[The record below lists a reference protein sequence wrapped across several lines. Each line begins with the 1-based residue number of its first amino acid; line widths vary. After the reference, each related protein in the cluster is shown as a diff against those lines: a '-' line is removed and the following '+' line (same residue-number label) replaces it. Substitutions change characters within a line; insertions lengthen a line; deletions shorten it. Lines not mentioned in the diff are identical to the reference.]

1 MIKILLIVILLFN
14 VNFASIKTIDN
25 KIKRNKKQLEINYTK
40 KTKKS
45 LQIKSLAKQIKQQ
58 NKVLKKIDNK
68 IAVIDQDIQKHKLA
82 LFNSKNKLIKLAK
95 SSKSLKKQK
104 LINEEQIVNLIIQ
117 DFTSSIAL
125 KLASESNVQELI
137 DSQIYTILSQNS
149 QYEIKK
155 LNTSYEVLSQNTKSN
170 QSQINKIS
178 KYITTRQKSKKQL
191 DVLKNKRSLSLTSLE
206 KKHTTYQTQLKIV
219 LKKQKSLEYLLKEL
233 NIIQMKNKKNKQKKV
248 QRISRLKK
256 KNIYQKASKSK
267 VARSLSSNIRILGSS
282 TRSIKI
288 VKYKGKKT
296 IAPLDSFK
304 VVKKFGKYFDPV
316 YNIELFNESMILKT
330 KKAQAKVKSI
340 FNGKIVYAK
349 KNVGMLENVVI
360 IQHKNGLHTI
370 YSHLDEIAPYL
381 KVGRWIK
388 KGYVVGRVNNTL
400 IFQATKNESHINPTD
415 LFRTL

>member
-14 VNFASIKTIDN
+14 VNFASINNIDY
-25 KIKRNKKQLEINYTK
+25 KIKKSKKQLKVNYSK
-40 KTKKS
+40 KAKKYS
-45 LQIKSLAKQIKQQ
+45 QIKGLGRQIKQQ
-58 NKVLKKIDNK
+58 NKFLKTIEQKISM
-68 IAVIDQDIQKHKLA
+68 IDKDIQKHKLA
-82 LFNSKNKLIKLAK
+82 LYNSKNTLIKLSK
-95 SSKSLKKQK
+95 SSKSLEKQK
-104 LINEEQIVNLIIQ
+104 LINEKQIVNLIID

-125 KLASESNVQELI
+125 KLASKSNVQELI

-149 QYEIKK
+149 QYEIQR
-155 LNTSYEVLSQNTKSN
+155 LNTSYELLSQNTKSN
-170 QSQINKIS
+170 QNQINQIS
-178 KYITTRQKSKKQL
+178 RYITTRQKSKKQL
-191 DVLKNKRSLSLTSLE
+191 DMLKNKRSLSLISLE
-206 KKHTTYQTQLKIV
+206 KKHITYQTQLKKV
-219 LKKQKSLEYLLKEL
+219 LKKQSSLEHLLKKL
-233 NIIQMKNKKNKQKKV
+233 NIIKMKNRKNKQKKI

-256 KNIYQKASKSK
+256 QNRYKKVSKLKN
-267 VARSLSSNIRILGSS
+267 LTSNIRMLGSS

-400 IFQATKNESHINPTD
+400 IFQATKNESHINPKD